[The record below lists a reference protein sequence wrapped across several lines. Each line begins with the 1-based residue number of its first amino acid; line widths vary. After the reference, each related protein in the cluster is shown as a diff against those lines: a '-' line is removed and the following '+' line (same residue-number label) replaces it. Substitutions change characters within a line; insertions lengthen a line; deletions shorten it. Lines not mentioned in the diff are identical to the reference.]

1 MSRQT
6 TIAEARWADRFDW
19 VRWLGP
25 GFVMAATAI
34 GASHLILAPTAG
46 ALYGYGLLWLV
57 TFAHLFKYPAFDFG
71 PRYAVAT
78 NSTLLDGYARVP
90 GPRNWALWTFLLGTV
105 VQGVTVLAGVLS
117 VAAVVARAVVP
128 DLSLVAWSGAIAG
141 LGAVVLWS
149 GRFSGLSAASKAMLT
164 VLAIMTVIAFFARP
178 PPPAIVIELVRPHLP
193 VGSLVLAAAM
203 LGWMPTGLD
212 VSVWHSMWALE
223 RRDTWAERAGPGPDQ
238 KRGVLAIALTD
249 MRLGYGLSFVLAVM
263 FLALG
268 VAVLK
273 PTGSVPQG
281 GQVAIT
287 IARLYTDVLGSWAF
301 YPFLIAAFF
310 GMTSTSFGVL
320 DGFPRVYRMR
330 ASDRAGAARR
340 ATALLGLSGL
350 YRVARAARDSAVSR
364 PRRLGDGR
372 RRGELSPVTANVRAQ
387 LLLRDTPHRATRP
400 AARQLSPS
408 MGGVW
413 HRVRHS
419 SSGSFSGSPIL
430 KSIVQ
435 AIAFSIVLAISVGCS
450 GSPAPP
456 SLSADQ
462 PPDNASATPTKLILF
477 IADGAGMGHWSALWS
492 ASAWGP
498 TRCRGLR

>member
-6 TIAEARWADRFDW
+6 TIAEARWAQRVDW

-34 GASHLILAPTAG
+34 GASHLVLAPTAG

-128 DLSLVAWSGAIAG
+128 ELSLVAWSAAIAG

-164 VLAIMTVIAFFARP
+164 VLAIMTAIAFFARP
-178 PPPAIVIELVRPHLP
+178 PSPAIVIELVRPHLP
-193 VGSLVLAAAM
+193 IGSLVLAAAM

-223 RRDTWAERAGPGPDQ
+223 RRDAWAERAGPGPDQ
-238 KRGVLAIALTD
+238 KRGVLTIALTD
-249 MRLGYGLSFVLAVM
+249 MRLGYGLSFVLAIM

-281 GQVAIT
+281 GQVAVT
-287 IARLYTDVLGSWAF
+287 IARLYTDVLGSWAL

-310 GMTSTSFGVL
+310 GMASTSFGVL
-320 DGFPRVYRMR
+320 DGFPRAFTGCVRR
-330 ASDRAGAARR
+330 IAPEPPGERSLFWGFLAFIVSLALLEIALLPDPVVLVTIAAVASFLLSPLTYALNYYCVTRHIEQSDLQPGSFLRR
-340 ATALLGLSGL
+340 WAMFGIACATAAAGLFLG
-350 YRVARAARDSAVSR
+350 
-364 PRRLGDGR
+364 
-372 RRGELSPVTANVRAQ
+372 VR
-387 LLLRDTPHRATRP
+387 
-400 AARQLSPS
+400 
-408 MGGVW
+408 
-413 HRVRHS
+413 
-419 SSGSFSGSPIL
+419 F
-430 KSIVQ
+430 
-435 AIAFSIVLAISVGCS
+435 
-450 GSPAPP
+450 
-456 SLSADQ
+456 
-462 PPDNASATPTKLILF
+462 
-477 IADGAGMGHWSALWS
+477 
-492 ASAWGP
+492 
-498 TRCRGLR
+498 

>member
-6 TIAEARWADRFDW
+6 TIAEARWAQRVDW

-34 GASHLILAPTAG
+34 GASHLVLAPTAG

-128 DLSLVAWSGAIAG
+128 EVSLVAWSAAIAG
-141 LGAVVLWS
+141 LGALVLWS

-164 VLAIMTVIAFFARP
+164 VLAIMTTIAFFARP
-178 PPPAIVIELVRPHLP
+178 PSPAIVIELVRPHLP
-193 VGSLVLAAAM
+193 AGSLVLAAAM

-223 RRDTWAERAGPGPDQ
+223 RRDTWTERAGPGPD
-238 KRGVLAIALTD
+238 RTHGVLNIALTD
-249 MRLGYGLSFVLAVM
+249 MRLGYGLSFVLAIM

-273 PTGSVPQG
+273 PSGSVPQG

-287 IARLYTDVLGSWAF
+287 IARLYTDVLGGWAL
-301 YPFLIAAFF
+301 YPFLVAAFF

-320 DGFPRVYRMR
+320 DGFPRAFTGCV
-330 ASDRAGAARR
+330 RR
-340 ATALLGLSGL
+340 
-350 YRVARAARDSAVSR
+350 
-364 PRRLGDGR
+364 
-372 RRGELSPVTANVRAQ
+372 
-387 LLLRDTPHRATRP
+387 
-400 AARQLSPS
+400 
-408 MGGVW
+408 
-413 HRVRHS
+413 
-419 SSGSFSGSPIL
+419 
-430 KSIVQ
+430 
-435 AIAFSIVLAISVGCS
+435 IA
-450 GSPAPP
+450 PAPP
-456 SLSADQ
+456 GERPLFWGFLVLIVSLALLEIALLPDPVVLVTIAAVASFLLSPLTYALNYYCVTRHIEQ
-462 PPDNASATPTKLILF
+462 PELRPGRFLQRWAVFGIACATVAAGLF
-477 IADGAGMGHWSALWS
+477 LGV
-492 ASAWGP
+492 
-498 TRCRGLR
+498 RF

>member
-1 MSRQT
+1 MSRQNP
-6 TIAEARWADRFDW
+6 IAEARWADRFDW

-34 GASHLILAPTAG
+34 GASHLVLAPTAG
-46 ALYGYGLLWLV
+46 ALYGYSLLWLV
-57 TFAHLFKYPAFDFG
+57 MFAHVFKYPAFDFG

-128 DLSLVAWSGAIAG
+128 ELSLVAWSAGIAG

-164 VLAIMTVIAFFARP
+164 VLAIMTAIAFFARP
-178 PPPAIVIELVRPHLP
+178 PSPAIVIELVRPHLP
-193 VGSLVLAAAM
+193 IGSLVLAAAM

-223 RRDTWAERAGPGPDQ
+223 RCDTWAERAGPGPEQ

-249 MRLGYGLSFVLAVM
+249 LRLGYGLSFVLAVM

-281 GQVAIT
+281 GQVAVT
-287 IARLYTDVLGSWAF
+287 IARLYTDVLGGWAL

-320 DGFPRVYRMR
+320 DGFPRAFSGCVRRIALEPPSERSLFWGFLVFIVVLAMLEIALLPDPVVLVTIAAV
-330 ASDRAGAARR
+330 ASFLLSPLTYAINYYCVTRHIEQPNLQPGNFLRR
-340 ATALLGLSGL
+340 WALFGIACATAAAGLFLG
-350 YRVARAARDSAVSR
+350 
-364 PRRLGDGR
+364 
-372 RRGELSPVTANVRAQ
+372 VR
-387 LLLRDTPHRATRP
+387 
-400 AARQLSPS
+400 
-408 MGGVW
+408 
-413 HRVRHS
+413 
-419 SSGSFSGSPIL
+419 F
-430 KSIVQ
+430 
-435 AIAFSIVLAISVGCS
+435 
-450 GSPAPP
+450 
-456 SLSADQ
+456 
-462 PPDNASATPTKLILF
+462 
-477 IADGAGMGHWSALWS
+477 
-492 ASAWGP
+492 
-498 TRCRGLR
+498 

>member
-6 TIAEARWADRFDW
+6 GTPEARWADRLDW

-25 GFVMAATAI
+25 GLVMAATAI

-90 GPRNWALWTFLLGTV
+90 GPRNWALWTFLFGTV

-117 VAAVVARAVVP
+117 VAAVVARAVLP
-128 DLSLVAWSGAIAG
+128 ELSLVAWSAVIAA
-141 LGAVVLWS
+141 LGAAVLWS

-164 VLAIMTVIAFFARP
+164 VLAVITAIAFFARP
-178 PPPAIVIELVRPHLP
+178 PSPTVIVELVRPHLP
-193 VGSLVLAAAM
+193 TGSLVLAAAL

-223 RRDTWAERAGPGPDQ
+223 RRDTWAERAGPGPGQ
-238 KRGVLAIALTD
+238 QRGVLDIALAD
-249 MRLGYGLSFVLAVM
+249 LRLGYGLSFVLAIM

-268 VAVLK
+268 VAVLR
-273 PTGSVPQG
+273 PTGAVPQG

-287 IARLYTDVLGSWAF
+287 IARLYTDVLGNWAL

-320 DGFPRVYRMR
+320 DGFPRAFAGCVRR
-330 ASDRAGAARR
+330 IAPAAAGERPLFWGFLVFIVVLALVEIALLPDPVVLVTIAAVASFLLSPLTYALNYYCVTRQIDAPDLRPGGLLRR
-340 ATALLGLSGL
+340 WAIVGIACATAAAGLFLG
-350 YRVARAARDSAVSR
+350 
-364 PRRLGDGR
+364 
-372 RRGELSPVTANVRAQ
+372 VR
-387 LLLRDTPHRATRP
+387 
-400 AARQLSPS
+400 
-408 MGGVW
+408 
-413 HRVRHS
+413 
-419 SSGSFSGSPIL
+419 F
-430 KSIVQ
+430 
-435 AIAFSIVLAISVGCS
+435 
-450 GSPAPP
+450 
-456 SLSADQ
+456 
-462 PPDNASATPTKLILF
+462 
-477 IADGAGMGHWSALWS
+477 
-492 ASAWGP
+492 
-498 TRCRGLR
+498 

>member
-1 MSRQT
+1 MSRQN

-34 GASHLILAPTAG
+34 GASHLVLAPTAG
-46 ALYGYGLLWLV
+46 ALYGYSLLWLV
-57 TFAHLFKYPAFDFG
+57 MFAHVFKYPAFDFG

-128 DLSLVAWSGAIAG
+128 ELSLVAWSAGIAG

-164 VLAIMTVIAFFARP
+164 VLAIMTAIAFFARP
-178 PPPAIVIELVRPHLP
+178 PSPAIVIELVRPHLP
-193 VGSLVLAAAM
+193 IGSLVLAAAM

-223 RRDTWAERAGPGPDQ
+223 RCDTWAERAGPGPEQ

-249 MRLGYGLSFVLAVM
+249 LRLGYGLSFVLAVM

-281 GQVAIT
+281 GQVAVT
-287 IARLYTDVLGSWAF
+287 IARLYTDVLGGWAL

-320 DGFPRVYRMR
+320 DGFPRAFSGCVRRIALEPPSERSLFWGFLVFIVVLAMLEIALLPDPVVLVTIAAV
-330 ASDRAGAARR
+330 ASFLLSPLTYALNYYCVTRHIEQPNLQPGNFLRR
-340 ATALLGLSGL
+340 WALFGIACATAAAGLFLG
-350 YRVARAARDSAVSR
+350 
-364 PRRLGDGR
+364 
-372 RRGELSPVTANVRAQ
+372 VR
-387 LLLRDTPHRATRP
+387 
-400 AARQLSPS
+400 
-408 MGGVW
+408 
-413 HRVRHS
+413 
-419 SSGSFSGSPIL
+419 F
-430 KSIVQ
+430 
-435 AIAFSIVLAISVGCS
+435 
-450 GSPAPP
+450 
-456 SLSADQ
+456 
-462 PPDNASATPTKLILF
+462 
-477 IADGAGMGHWSALWS
+477 
-492 ASAWGP
+492 
-498 TRCRGLR
+498 